1 MKWEEVMKMS
11 RELYHPISKRFD
23 GFFEEVRFE
32 DEDGY
37 DMGEDMIMHLRFRDW
52 RTVERFGIELF
63 EIHFGMHPKLQGKG
77 NAEKMIV
84 GAVLDRNEVLGGDTQ
99 LYLNYYRIIN
109 HRVMS
114 VVEKLK
120 NNPMIETKEIKMDG
134 EPAGLLMSTNYEV
147 MGE

>member
-1 MKWEEVMKMS
+1 LKWEEVVKMS
-11 RELYHPISKRFD
+11 RKLYHPISIDFD

-32 DEDGY
+32 DEDGH

-52 RTVERFGIELF
+52 ETVERFGIVLYEVH
-63 EIHFGMHPKLQGKG
+63 IGMHPKLQGKG

-84 GAVLDRNEVLGGDTQ
+84 GAVLDRNEILGKIP
-99 LYLNYYRIIN
+99 LYLNYHRIIN
-109 HRVMS
+109 PRVMS

>member
-1 MKWEEVMKMS
+1 MKWEEIIKMS
-11 RELYHPISKRFD
+11 RELYHPISINFD

-37 DMGEDMIMHLRFRDW
+37 DMGEDMIMHLKFRDW
-52 RTVERFGIELF
+52 STVERFGIKLYEVH
-63 EIHFGMHPKLQGKG
+63 IGMHPKLQGQG

-84 GAVLDRNEVLGGDTQ
+84 GAVLDRNEVLGDTP
-99 LYLNYYRIIN
+99 LYLNYHRITN
-109 HRVMS
+109 PRVMS

-120 NNPMIETKEIKMDG
+120 NNPMIETKEIKMNG
-134 EPAGLLMSTNYEV
+134 KPAGLLMSTNYEV

>member
-1 MKWEEVMKMS
+1 MKWEEIVKMS
-11 RELYHPISKRFD
+11 RELYHPISSNFD
-23 GFFEEVRFE
+23 GWFDEVRFE
-32 DEDGY
+32 DEEGN
-37 DMGEDMIMHLRFRDW
+37 DMGEDMLMHLKYRDW
-52 RTVERFGIELF
+52 TDSKRFGIILYEVH
-63 EIHFGMHPKLQGKG
+63 ISMHPKLQGKG

-84 GAVLDRNEVLGGDTQ
+84 GAVLNRNEILADIP
-99 LYLNYYRIIN
+99 LYLNYHRIIN
-109 HRVMS
+109 SRVMS